1 MVVVALVRR
10 KKIFFVIFDVVEY
23 IEHTIMTEF
32 IKSVSGEA
40 AVSATTTDD
49 IKADILKRV
58 EQMYDYVK
66 DAGDDLK
73 IKRFFLFLDNM
84 REIAGEINEKGLM
97 EDEQMYDVWEL
108 IMMFDDD
115 VANEMPIGCAR
126 EYLEKR
132 LSSIIKTLQG
142 EKILFRG

>member
-1 MVVVALVRR
+1 MAEI
-10 KKIFFVIFDVVEY
+10 K
-23 IEHTIMTEF
+23 
-32 IKSVSGEA
+32 KSVSGEA
-40 AVSATTTDD
+40 AVSVTTTDD
-49 IKADILKRV
+49 IKADVLKRV

>member
-1 MVVVALVRR
+1 MKYTNMAEI
-10 KKIFFVIFDVVEY
+10 K
-23 IEHTIMTEF
+23 
-32 IKSVSGEA
+32 KSVSGEA

>member
-1 MVVVALVRR
+1 MKYSIMAEI
-10 KKIFFVIFDVVEY
+10 KK
-23 IEHTIMTEF
+23 
-32 IKSVSGEA
+32 SLSGEA
-40 AVSATTTDD
+40 AVSATTIGD

-115 VANEMPIGCAR
+115 VANEIPIGCAR

-142 EKILFRG
+142 EKVVSYGKNCSDLD

>member
-1 MVVVALVRR
+1 MKYR
-10 KKIFFVIFDVVEY
+10 
-23 IEHTIMTEF
+23 IMAE
-32 IKSVSGEA
+32 IKKSVSGEA

-84 REIAGEINEKGLM
+84 RKIAGEIDEKGLM
-97 EDEQMYDVWEL
+97 DDEQMYDVWEL
-108 IMMFDDD
+108 IMM
-115 VANEMPIGCAR
+115 M
-126 EYLEKR
+126 
-132 LSSIIKTLQG
+132 
-142 EKILFRG
+142 

>member
-1 MVVVALVRR
+1 MCDE
-10 KKIFFVIFDVVEY
+10 KKFFFVIFIVVKHMKY
-23 IEHTIMTEF
+23 SIMAE
-32 IKSVSGEA
+32 IKKSVSGEA

-142 EKILFRG
+142 EKIIWRG

>member
-1 MVVVALVRR
+1 MAEI
-10 KKIFFVIFDVVEY
+10 K
-23 IEHTIMTEF
+23 
-32 IKSVSGEA
+32 KSVSGEA
-40 AVSATTTDD
+40 AVSATTTD
-49 IKADILKRV
+49 DILKRV

>member
-1 MVVVALVRR
+1 M
-10 KKIFFVIFDVVEY
+10 KY
-23 IEHTIMTEF
+23 SIMAE
-32 IKSVSGEA
+32 IKKSVSGEA
-40 AVSATTTDD
+40 AVSATTIGD

>member
-1 MVVVALVRR
+1 M
-10 KKIFFVIFDVVEY
+10 KY
-23 IEHTIMTEF
+23 SIMAE
-32 IKSVSGEA
+32 IKKSVSGEA
-40 AVSATTTDD
+40 AVSATTIGD

-115 VANEMPIGCAR
+115 VANEIPIGCAR

>member
-1 MVVVALVRR
+1 MKYR
-10 KKIFFVIFDVVEY
+10 
-23 IEHTIMTEF
+23 IMAE
-32 IKSVSGEA
+32 IKKSVSGEA

-84 REIAGEINEKGLM
+84 RKIAGEIDEKGLM
-97 EDEQMYDVWEL
+97 DDEQMYDVWEL

-132 LSSIIKTLQG
+132 LSSIIKVLQG
-142 EKILFRG
+142 EKIIWRG

>member
-1 MVVVALVRR
+1 M
-10 KKIFFVIFDVVEY
+10 KY
-23 IEHTIMTEF
+23 SIMAE
-32 IKSVSGEA
+32 IKKSVSGEA
-40 AVSATTTDD
+40 AVSATTTND

-142 EKILFRG
+142 EKIIWRG

>member
-1 MVVVALVRR
+1 M
-10 KKIFFVIFDVVEY
+10 KY
-23 IEHTIMTEF
+23 SIMAE
-32 IKSVSGEA
+32 IKKSVSGEA

-84 REIAGEINEKGLM
+84 RKIAGEIDEKGLM
-97 EDEQMYDVWEL
+97 DDEQMYDVWEL

>member
-1 MVVVALVRR
+1 
-10 KKIFFVIFDVVEY
+10 
-23 IEHTIMTEF
+23 MTEF

-115 VANEMPIGCAR
+115 VANEMPIGCAC

>member
-1 MVVVALVRR
+1 M
-10 KKIFFVIFDVVEY
+10 KY
-23 IEHTIMTEF
+23 SIMAE
-32 IKSVSGEA
+32 IKKSVSGEA
-40 AVSATTTDD
+40 AVSATTTD
-49 IKADILKRV
+49 DILKRV

>member
-1 MVVVALVRR
+1 MKYTNMAEI
-10 KKIFFVIFDVVEY
+10 K
-23 IEHTIMTEF
+23 
-32 IKSVSGEA
+32 KSVSGEA

-84 REIAGEINEKGLM
+84 RKIAGEIDEKGLM
-97 EDEQMYDVWEL
+97 DDEQMYDVWEL

-142 EKILFRG
+142 EKIIWRG

>member
-1 MVVVALVRR
+1 MCDE
-10 KKIFFVIFDVVEY
+10 KNFFFVIFIVVKHMKY
-23 IEHTIMTEF
+23 SIMAE
-32 IKSVSGEA
+32 IKKSVSGEA
-40 AVSATTTDD
+40 AVSATTIGD

>member
-1 MVVVALVRR
+1 MKEILNN
-10 KKIFFVIFDVVEY
+10 
-23 IEHTIMTEF
+23 
-32 IKSVSGEA
+32 SVSGEA

-49 IKADILKRV
+49 IKADLFKRV

>member
-1 MVVVALVRR
+1 MKYTNIAEI
-10 KKIFFVIFDVVEY
+10 K
-23 IEHTIMTEF
+23 
-32 IKSVSGEA
+32 KSVSGEA

-84 REIAGEINEKGLM
+84 RKIAGEIDEKGLM
-97 EDEQMYDVWEL
+97 DDEQMYDVWEL

-142 EKILFRG
+142 EKILFRR